1 MKYNKRIVAS
11 LMVATGLALPAA
23 AQSAASISADFTAH
37 QTPVS
42 KNLFG
47 IFYED
52 INYAADGGLYGEM
65 VQNRSF
71 EFGASNNSATTGW
84 KDHINISGESS
95 KSRIKA
101 SKKGGLNENNPTF
114 GTFNA
119 KAAGDG
125 FYNKGYKGMFFEA
138 GKTYPGSVYLRST
151 DGSVKSMT
159 VKIGADDSD
168 TKTAEVQITGITSE
182 WKKFDFSLT
191 AAANTYNGRIALYA
205 DQAGTVDVDFV
216 SLFMADIY
224 KNEPNG
230 LRKDLVEMLEK
241 MNPAFIRFPGGCIVH
256 GHFLAD
262 RYQWKNTVGPVE
274 ERKETPNFWGGVIPY
289 QQSYGI
295 GFYEYFRLCE
305 DLGAEPIPVLSVGM
319 SHDGE
324 KSSTGEYKWYAQDA
338 LDMIEWATGPA
349 DSKWGKIR
357 ADAGHPEP
365 FKLNYIGIGNEDCG
379 GDYLDRFKF
388 ISSAIKKK
396 YPNIKT
402 IISSGFTYND
412 VNFHNAWNQVKKWN
426 KSKKTKN
433 LTNLVDE
440 HYYNPYTWFL
450 TNGGR
455 YDNLDFYPRGKDQP
469 KVFIGEY
476 ASWVDGRRNSLFAA
490 ITEAAYMTSI
500 ERNGDIVELASYAPL
515 FARDGF
521 VQWQPDAIWFDNSQV
536 YGTPNYYVQKMFM
549 NNKSDYTVKT
559 TVTQPTQANAK
570 KKGIEGTIGI
580 GSWSTT
586 ANFKNI
592 TVTND
597 DTKKVI
603 YSSDGA
609 KDTNDF
615 SVATQR
621 GEWAADKGVFA
632 QTSMAT
638 PAFMALDNETDIE
651 GMQNYTLELQAQKT
665 AGAEGFLISFGVKGE
680 NLYWWNMGGWGN
692 TQSCIEKGSL
702 GGRSIIGDSKPMNL
716 ATNKWYKIKIEV
728 HGETYKCYLDGKLM
742 HEFTDIQ
749 NFDPLYAHVGRKA
762 DGKVIVKIVNAT
774 ETKQDVKISLKG
786 AKGLASTAKVTV
798 ISGGPDDENSF
809 RVPEQVAP
817 VEESFNGVAEEFVY
831 PAKPCSLSIL
841 EIDSSMITDTA
852 NAK

>member
-1 MKYNKRIVAS
+1 MNKNKKLLAILLA
-11 LMVATGLALPAA
+11 AAGLALPGS
-23 AQSAASISADFTAH
+23 AQTGASLSADFGAP
-37 QTPVS
+37 QTEVS

-84 KDHINISGESS
+84 KDHINISGEKSS
-95 KSRIKA
+95 SRLKA
-101 SKKGGLNENNPTF
+101 NKKGGLNENNPTF
-114 GTFNA
+114 ATFTA

-125 FYNKGYKGMFFEA
+125 FYNKGYKGMYFQA
-138 GKTYPGSVYLRST
+138 GKTYPGSVYLRCE
-151 DGSVKSMT
+151 DGSVSSVT
-159 VKIGADDSD
+159 VQIGADE
-168 TKTAEVQITGITSE
+168 TGAKTASTKITGITKE

-191 AAANTYNGRIALYA
+191 AAADTYNGKIALYS
-205 DQAGTVDVDFV
+205 DQAGKIDVDFV

-224 KNEPNG
+224 KNQPNG
-230 LRKDLVEMLEK
+230 LRKDLAEMLEA
-241 MNPAFIRFPGGCIVH
+241 MHPAFIRFPGGCIVH

-274 ERKETPNFWGGVIPY
+274 QRKETPNFWGGLVPY

-305 DLGAEPIPVLSVGM
+305 DLNAEPIPVLSVGM

-324 KSSTGEYKWYAQDA
+324 KSSTGDYKWYAQDA

-349 DSKWGKIR
+349 TSKWGKIR
-357 ADAGHPEP
+357 AEAGHPEP

-379 GDYLDRFKF
+379 GDYLARFQY

-412 VNFHNAWNQVKKWN
+412 VNFHNAWKQVKAWEN
-426 KSKKTKN
+426 KKKTSE
-433 LTNLVDE
+433 LTDLVDE

-450 TNGGR
+450 TNGSR
-455 YDNLDFYPRGKDQP
+455 YDDKEFYPRGEGQP

-476 ASWVDGRRNSLFAA
+476 ASWVDGRRNSLYAA

-500 ERNGDIVELASYAPL
+500 ERNGDVVEISSYAPL

-536 YGTPNYYVQKMFM
+536 YGTPNYYVQSMFM
-549 NNKSDYTVKT
+549 NHKSDYTVKSAL
-559 TVTQPTQANAK
+559 TQPTVANAK
-570 KKGIEGTIGI
+570 KAGIEGTVGI
-580 GSWSTT
+580 GSWATT
-586 ANFKNI
+586 ANFKDI
-592 TVTND
+592 KVTND
-597 DTKKVI
+597 DTGKVV
-603 YSSDGA
+603 YTSSGA
-609 KDTNDF
+609 KDTGAF
-615 SVATQR
+615 SVATQS
-621 GEWAADKGVFA
+621 GEWAASSGQFQQK
-632 QTSMAT
+632 SMAT
-638 PAFMALDNETDIE
+638 PAFMALDNESDIE

-665 AGAEGFLISFGVKGE
+665 GGAEGFLISFGVKGDS
-680 NLYWWNMGGWGN
+680 LYWWNMGGWGN
-692 TQSCIEKGSL
+692 TQSCVEKGTL

-728 HGETYKCYLDGKLM
+728 KGETYKCYLDGKLM
-742 HEFTDIQ
+742 HEFTDVK
-749 NFDPLYAHVGRKA
+749 NFDPLYAHVGRTK
-762 DGKVIVKIVNAT
+762 DGKVIIKIVNVT
-774 ETKQDVKISLKG
+774 NDKQDVKIELKN
-786 AKGLASTAKVTV
+786 APALSSTAKVTV
-798 ISGGPDDENSF
+798 LTGGADDENSF
-809 RVPEQVAP
+809 RTPKQVAP
-817 VEESFNGVAEEFVY
+817 KEETFSGVSSSFTY
-831 PAKPCSLSIL
+831 PAKPCSLTIL
-841 EIDSSMITDTA
+841 EID
-852 NAK
+852 AK

>member
-1 MKYNKRIVAS
+1 MKKNKRMVIS
-11 LMVATGLALPAA
+11 LLAAAGISLPAI
-23 AQSAASISADFTAH
+23 AQNASVTADFSAP

-84 KDHINISGESS
+84 KDHININGEKSS
-95 KSRIKA
+95 SRLKA
-101 SKKGGLNENNPTF
+101 NKKGGLNENNPTF
-114 GTFNA
+114 ATFTA

-125 FYNKGYKGMFFEA
+125 FSNKGYKGMFFEA
-138 GKTYPGSVYLRST
+138 GKTYPGSLYLRSP
-151 DGSVKSMT
+151 DGSISSIT
-159 VKIGADDSD
+159 ITIGADDVGV
-168 TKTAEVQITGITSE
+168 KTASTQITGISGE
-182 WKKFDFSLT
+182 WKKYEFSLT
-191 AAANTYNGRIALYA
+191 AVENTYNGKISIYA
-205 DQAGTVDVDFV
+205 DQAGKVDVDFV

-230 LRKDLVEMLEK
+230 LRKDLAEMLEN
-241 MNPAFIRFPGGCIVH
+241 MHPAFIRFPGGCIVH
-256 GHFLAD
+256 GHWLAD
-262 RYQWKNTVGPVE
+262 RYQWKNTVGPLE
-274 ERKETPNFWGGVIPY
+274 ERKETPNFWGGNVPY

-319 SHDGE
+319 
-324 KSSTGEYKWYAQDA
+324 TGEYKWYAQDA

-349 DSKWGKIR
+349 TSKWGKIR

-379 GDYLDRFKF
+379 GDYLERFKF

-412 VNFHNAWNQVKKWN
+412 VNFHNAWNQVKAWEKG
-426 KSKKTKN
+426 KKTKN
-433 LTNLVDE
+433 LTDLVDE

-450 TNGGR
+450 TNGNR
-455 YDNLDFYPRGKDQP
+455 YDDQKFYPRGKDEP

-490 ITEAAYMTSI
+490 LTEAAYMTSI
-500 ERNGDIVELASYAPL
+500 ERNGDIIEIASYAPL

-536 YGTPNYYVQKMFM
+536 YGTPNYYVQAMFM
-549 NNKSDYTVKT
+549 NHKSDYTVKT
-559 TVTQPTQANAK
+559 TVTQPVQPNAK
-570 KKGIEGTIGI
+570 KKGIEGTVGI
-580 GSWSTT
+580 GSWATT
-586 ANFKNI
+586 ANFKDLK
-592 TVTND
+592 VTNN
-597 DTKKVI
+597 DTGKVI
-603 YSSDGA
+603 YSSSGV
-609 KDTNDF
+609 KDTGDF

-621 GEWAADKGVFA
+621 GEWEVEKGNIV
-632 QTSMAT
+632 QKSMAT

-651 GMQNYTLELQAQKT
+651 GMQNYTYELQAQKT
-665 AGAEGFLISFGVKGE
+665 GGAEGFLISFGVKGE

-692 TQSCIEKGSL
+692 TQSCIEKGTL

-716 ATNKWYKIKIEV
+716 SNGKWYKIKIEV
-728 HGETYKCYLDGKLM
+728 KGETYKCYLDGKLM
-742 HEFTDIQ
+742 HEFTDVQ
-749 NFDPLYAHVGRKA
+749 NFDPIYAHVGRTEN
-762 DGKVIVKIVNAT
+762 GKVIVKIVNVTGEA
-774 ETKQDVKISLKG
+774 QDVQVSLKG
-786 AKGLASTAKVTV
+786 AKGLSSSAKVSV
-798 ISGGPDDENSF
+798 ITGGADDENSF
-809 RVPEQVAP
+809 RVPKQVAP
-817 VEESFNGVAEEFVY
+817 TEETFDGVSESFTY
-831 PAKPCSLSIL
+831 PAKPYSLSIL
-841 EIDSSMITDTA
+841 EIDA
-852 NAK
+852 Q

>member
-1 MKYNKRIVAS
+1 MKKNKRLLAS
-11 LMVATGLALPAA
+11 LLAAGLSLPCIAGE
-23 AQSAASISADFTAH
+23 ASITADFSAK

-71 EFGASNNSATTGW
+71 EFGASNQSSTTGW
-84 KDHINISGESS
+84 KDKINISGE
-95 KSRIKA
+95 KSTSRLKA
-101 SKKGGLNENNPTF
+101 NKKDGLNANNPTF
-114 GTFNA
+114 ATFTA

-125 FYNKGYKGMFFEA
+125 FSNKGYKGMYFEA

-151 DGSVKSMT
+151 DGT
-159 VKIGADDSD
+159 VQSLTVTIGADD
-168 TKTAEVQITGITSE
+168 TGAKTASTKITGITNQ
-182 WKKFDFSLT
+182 WKKYEFSLT
-191 AAANTYNGRIALYA
+191 AAANTFNGKIAFYA
-205 DQAGTVDVDFV
+205 DQAGKVDVDFA

-230 LRKDLVEMLEK
+230 LRKDLAEMLEK
-241 MNPAFIRFPGGCIVH
+241 MHPAFIRFPGGCIVH

-262 RYQWKNTVGPVE
+262 RYQWKNTIGPVE
-274 ERKETPNFWGGVIPY
+274 ERKETPNFWGGNIPY

-349 DSKWGKIR
+349 TSKWGKIR
-357 ADAGHPEP
+357 AEAGHPEP

-412 VNFHNAWNQVKKWN
+412 VNFHNAWNQVKSWEKN
-426 KSKKTKN
+426 KKTAI
-433 LTNLVDE
+433 LTDLVDE

-455 YDNLDFYPRGKDQP
+455 YDDEKFYPRGENEP

-476 ASWVDGRRNSLFAA
+476 ASWVDGRRNNLYAA
-490 ITEAAYMTSI
+490 LTEAAYMTSI
-500 ERNGDIVELASYAPL
+500 ERNGDVIEIASYAPL

-536 YGTPNYYVQKMFM
+536 YGTPNYYVQQMFM
-549 NNKSDYTVKT
+549 NHKSDYTVKT
-559 TVTQPTQANAK
+559 SLTQPAQENAK

-580 GSWSTT
+580 GSWATS
-586 ANFKNI
+586 ANFKDI
-592 TVTND
+592 KVTD
-597 DTKKVI
+597 KDTGKVV
-603 YSSDGA
+603 YTSKDA
-609 KDTNDF
+609 KDTGAF

-621 GEWAADKGVFA
+621 GEWEAAKGVFT
-632 QTSMAT
+632 QKSMAT
-638 PAFMALDNETDIE
+638 PAFMALDNESDIE

-665 AGAEGFLISFGVKGE
+665 GGAEGFLISFGVKGE

-692 TQSCIEKGSL
+692 TQSCVEKGTL

-716 ATNKWYKIKIEV
+716 SNGKWYKIKIEV
-728 HGETYKCYLDGKLM
+728 TGETYKCYLDGKLM
-742 HEFTDIQ
+742 HEFTDVQ
-749 NFDPLYAHVGRKA
+749 NFDPLYAHVGRTEN
-762 DGKVIVKIVNAT
+762 GKVIVKIVNVSGEA
-774 ETKQDVKISLKG
+774 QNVKVSLKN
-786 AKGLASTAKVTV
+786 APALSQTAKVTV
-798 ISGGPDDENSF
+798 ITGGADDENSF
-809 RVPEQVAP
+809 RVPKQVAP
-817 VEESFNGVAEEFVY
+817 KEETFSGVSSDFTY
-831 PAKPCSLSIL
+831 PAKPYSLSIL
-841 EIDSSMITDTA
+841 EID
-852 NAK
+852 AK

>member
-1 MKYNKRIVAS
+1 MKKNKRLVIS
-11 LMVATGLALPAA
+11 LLTAAGLSLPSM
-23 AQSAASISADFTAH
+23 AQEAGITADFTAP
-37 QTPVS
+37 QTEVS

-84 KDHINISGESS
+84 KDHININGEKSS
-95 KSRIKA
+95 SRLKA

-114 GTFNA
+114 ATFTA

-125 FYNKGYKGMFFEA
+125 FSNKGYKGMYFEA
-138 GKTYPGSVYLRST
+138 GKTYPGSVYLRSL
-151 DGSVKSMT
+151 DKSVSSMT
-159 VKIGADDSD
+159 VTIGADD
-168 TKTAEVQITGITSE
+168 TGAKTASTKISGITSE
-182 WKKFDFSLT
+182 WKKYEFSLT
-191 AAANTYNGRIALYA
+191 AAANTYNGCISLYA
-205 DQAGTVDVDFV
+205 DQAGKLDVDFV

-230 LRKDLVEMLEK
+230 LRKDLAQMLED
-241 MNPAFIRFPGGCIVH
+241 MHPAFVRFPGGCIVH

-274 ERKETPNFWGGVIPY
+274 QRKETPNFWGGNVPY

-338 LDMIEWATGPA
+338 LDLIEWATGPA
-349 DSKWGKIR
+349 TSKWGKIR
-357 ADAGHPEP
+357 ADAGHPQP

-396 YPNIKT
+396 YPNIRT

-412 VNFHNAWNQVKKWN
+412 INFNNAWKQVKDWE
-426 KSKKTKN
+426 KSKKTGN
-433 LTNLVDE
+433 LTDLVDE

-455 YDNLDFYPRGKDQP
+455 YDDQKFYPRGKDAP

-490 ITEAAYMTSI
+490 PTEAAYMTSI
-500 ERNGDIVELASYAPL
+500 ERNGDVVEIASYAPL

-536 YGTPNYYVQKMFM
+536 YGTPNYYVQQMFM
-549 NNKSDYTVKT
+549 THKSDFTVKT
-559 TVTQPTQANAK
+559 SVSQPVIPGAK
-570 KKGIEGTIGI
+570 KKGIEGTVGI
-580 GSWSTT
+580 GSWATT
-586 ANFKNI
+586 ANFKDI
-592 TVTND
+592 KVTNK
-597 DTKKVI
+597 DTGKVV
-603 YSSDGA
+603 YSSNGA

-621 GEWAADKGVFA
+621 GDWEVEKSTFV
-632 QTSMAT
+632 QKSMAT
-638 PAFMALDNETDIE
+638 PAFMALDNETDIA
-651 GMQNYTLELQAQKT
+651 GMQNYTYELMAQKT

-702 GGRSIIGDSKPMNL
+702 SGRSIIGDSKPMNL
-716 ATNKWYKIKIEV
+716 STGKWYKIKIEV
-728 HGETYKCYLDGKLM
+728 QGETYKCYLDGKLM
-742 HEFTDIQ
+742 HEFTDVQ
-749 NFDPLYAHVGRKA
+749 NFDPLYAHVGRTN
-762 DGKVIVKIVNAT
+762 DGKIIIKIVNVT
-774 ETKQDVKISLKG
+774 EQAHNVKVNLKG
-786 AKGLASTAKVTV
+786 AGNLASTATVTV
-798 ISGGPDDENSF
+798 ISGGADDENSF
-809 RVPEQVAP
+809 RVPKQVAP
-817 VEESFNGVAEEFVY
+817 KEETFSGVSENFTY
-831 PAKPCSLSIL
+831 PAKPYSLSIL
-841 EIDSSMITDTA
+841 EIE
-852 NAK
+852 AK

>member
-1 MKYNKRIVAS
+1 MKKNKRMVIS
-11 LMVATGLALPAA
+11 LLAA
-23 AQSAASISADFTAH
+23 AGLSGATVAQQASITADFNAP
-37 QTPVS
+37 QTEVS

-84 KDHINISGESS
+84 KDHINKSGE
-95 KSRIKA
+95 KSASRLKA
-101 SKKGGLNENNPTF
+101 SKKGGLNANNPTYA
-114 GTFNA
+114 TFTA

-125 FYNKGYKGMFFEA
+125 FSNKGYKGMYFEA
-138 GKTYPGSVYLRST
+138 GKTYPGSVYLRSQ
-151 DGSVKSMT
+151 DASVTSMT
-159 VKIGADDSD
+159 ITIGADDSD
-168 TKTAEVQITGITSE
+168 AKTASVKIDGITSE
-182 WKKFDFSLT
+182 WKKYEFSLT
-191 AAANTYNGRIALYA
+191 AAANTFNGCISLYA
-205 DQAGTVDVDFV
+205 DQAGKVDVDFV

-230 LRKDLVEMLEK
+230 LRKDLAEMLEA
-241 MNPAFIRFPGGCIVH
+241 MHPAFIRFPGGCIVH

-349 DSKWGKIR
+349 TSKWGKVR
-357 ADAGHPEP
+357 AEAGHPEP

-379 GDYLDRFKF
+379 GDYLARFQY
-388 ISSAIKKK
+388 IASAIKKQ

-412 VNFHNAWNQVKKWN
+412 INFNNAWNQVKQWEKN
-426 KSKKTKN
+426 KKTKN

-455 YDNLDFYPRGKDQP
+455 YDDQKFYPRGKDAP

-490 ITEAAYMTSI
+490 LTEAAYMTSI
-500 ERNGDIVELASYAPL
+500 ERNGDVIEIASYAPL

-536 YGTPNYYVQKMFM
+536 YGTPNYYVQQMFM
-549 NNKSDYTVKT
+549 THKSDYTVKT
-559 TVTQPTQANAK
+559 SVTQPVNPDAK
-570 KKGIEGTIGI
+570 KKGIEGTVGI
-580 GSWSTT
+580 GSWATT
-586 ANFKNI
+586 ANFKDI
-592 TVTND
+592 KVTNND
-597 DTKKVI
+597 NGKVI
-603 YSSDGA
+603 YSSNGV

-621 GEWAADKGVFA
+621 GEWEIEKGNIV
-632 QTSMAT
+632 QKSMAT
-638 PAFMALDNETDIE
+638 PAFMALDNESDIE
-651 GMQNYTLELQAQKT
+651 GMQNYTYELQAQKT
-665 AGAEGFLISFGVKGE
+665 GGAEGFLISFGVKGE

-692 TQSCIEKGSL
+692 TQSCIEKGTL
-702 GGRSIIGDSKPMNL
+702 GGRSIIGDSKPMTL
-716 ATNKWYKIKIEV
+716 ANNKWYKIKIEV
-728 HGETYKCYLDGKLM
+728 KGESYKCYLDGKLM
-742 HEFTDIQ
+742 HEFTDVQ
-749 NFDPLYAHVGRKA
+749 NFDPLYAHVGRTN
-762 DGKVIVKIVNAT
+762 DGKIIMKIVNVTNEA
-774 ETKQDVKISLKG
+774 QNVKVNLKG
-786 AKGLASTAKVTV
+786 AKNLGSSAKVTL
-798 ISGGPDDENSF
+798 ITGGADDENSF
-809 RVPEQVAP
+809 RVPKQVAP
-817 VEESFNGVAEEFVY
+817 TEETFNGVAEEFTY
-831 PAKPCSLSIL
+831 PAKPFSLSIL
-841 EIDSSMITDTA
+841 EID
-852 NAK
+852 AK

>member
-1 MKYNKRIVAS
+1 MKKNKRVVAS
-11 LMVATGLALPAA
+11 LLAAAGLSLPAV
-23 AQSAASISADFTAH
+23 AQSVPSVTADFSEK

-84 KDHINISGESS
+84 KDKINISGEKSS
-95 KSRIKA
+95 SRLKA
-101 SKKGGLNENNPTF
+101 NKKGGLNANNPTF
-114 GTFNA
+114 AKFTA

-125 FYNKGYKGMFFEA
+125 FYNKGYKGMYLQA

-151 DGSVKSMT
+151 DGSVQSMT
-159 VKIGADDSD
+159 VTLGADDSSA
-168 TKTAEVQITGITSE
+168 KVATAKITGITSE
-182 WKKFDFSLT
+182 WKKYEFSLT
-191 AAANTYNGRIALYA
+191 AAADAFNGRISLYA
-205 DQAGTVDVDFV
+205 DQAGEVDVDFV

-230 LRKDLVEMLEK
+230 LRKDLAEMLEN
-241 MNPAFIRFPGGCIVH
+241 MHPAFIRFPGGCIVH
-256 GHFLAD
+256 GHFLND
-262 RYQWKNTVGPVE
+262 RYQWKNTIGPVE

-324 KSSTGEYKWYAQDA
+324 KSSVGEYKWYVQDA

-349 DSKWGKIR
+349 NSKWGKIR
-357 ADAGHPEP
+357 AEAGHPEP

-379 GDYLDRFKF
+379 GDYFDRYKA
-388 ISSAIKKK
+388 IASAVKKQ

-412 VNFHNAWNQVKKWN
+412 VNFHNTWNQVKSWEKG
-426 KSKKTKN
+426 KKTSDIVS
-433 LTNLVDE
+433 LVDE

-455 YDNLDFYPRGKDQP
+455 YDDQKFYPRGEKEP

-476 ASWVDGRRNSLFAA
+476 ASWVDGRRNSLYAA
-490 ITEAAYMTSI
+490 LTEAAYMTSI
-500 ERNGDIVELASYAPL
+500 ERNGDIIEIASYAPL

-536 YGTPNYYVQKMFM
+536 YGTPNYYVQAMFM
-549 NNKSDYTVKT
+549 NHKSDYTIKT
-559 TVTQPTQANAK
+559 SVTQPAQENAK
-570 KKGIEGTIGI
+570 KKGIEGTIGL
-580 GSWSTT
+580 GSWATT
-586 ANFKNI
+586 ANFKNVK
-592 TVTND
+592 VTNK
-597 DTKKVI
+597 DTGKVI

-609 KDTNDF
+609 SDTSAF
-615 SVATQR
+615 SEATIR
-621 GEWAADKGVFA
+621 GEWAAAKGTFT
-632 QTSMAT
+632 QSSMAT
-638 PAFMALDNETDIE
+638 PAFMALDNETDVE
-651 GMQNYTLELQAQKT
+651 GIQNYTLELQAQKT
-665 AGAEGFLISFGVKGE
+665 GGAEGFLISFGVKGE

-692 TQSCIEKGSL
+692 TQSCIEKGTL

-716 ATNKWYKIKIEV
+716 ANGKWYKIKIEV
-728 HGETYKCYLDGKLM
+728 TGETYKCYLDGKLM
-742 HEFTDIQ
+742 HEFTDVQ
-749 NFDPLYAHVGRKA
+749 NFDPLYAHVGRTE
-762 DGKVIVKIVNAT
+762 DGKVIVKIVNVTGDA
-774 ETKQDVKISLKG
+774 QNVKVSLKN
-786 AKGLASTAKVTV
+786 APALASTAKVTL
-798 ISGGPDDENSF
+798 ITGGADDENSF
-809 RVPEQVAP
+809 RVPKQVAP
-817 VEESFNGVAEEFVY
+817 VEETFEGVSSEFTY
-831 PAKPCSLSIL
+831 PAKPYSLSIL
-841 EIDSSMITDTA
+841 EID
-852 NAK
+852 AK